1 MSKSQAE
8 VWDKVAETQ
17 EELGASLGAS
27 VLHAAS
33 PTSYQLA
40 VENEELQKRKEA
52 YAAALGK
59 ILDEAPDAI
68 GYAFVINGAI
78 NTADAYG
85 SGVLF
90 RKLWSKLLDAAM
102 LEAIAGAHQKPT
114 KEPAPV
120 TVDAIR
126 EWFRETDGGEIS
138 DRQEVPPRVR
148 IETRRSANSV
158 LFDTCDPGFNDAVL
172 HRNLVTN

>member
-1 MSKSQAE
+1 MRMAAKMSKSQAE

-17 EELGASLGAS
+17 EALGTSLGAS

-68 GYAFVINGAI
+68 GYLTTRPRWLPLAG
-78 NTADAYG
+78 
-85 SGVLF
+85 LF
-90 RKLWSKLLDAAM
+90 FK
-102 LEAIAGAHQKPT
+102 G
-114 KEPAPV
+114 EP
-120 TVDAIR
+120 
-126 EWFRETDGGEIS
+126 
-138 DRQEVPPRVR
+138 
-148 IETRRSANSV
+148 SV
-158 LFDTCDPGFNDAVL
+158 VASVSRCPG
-172 HRNLVTN
+172 